1 MRINHSQDRYG
12 MYSSILS
19 IKVRIKAEP
28 NLLANATSYRDTL
41 DHNPASTE
49 QKVNKNSREIP
60 TKFFRVRHDDIT
72 EKKCVEFVQSIHFL
86 STMYKSYVPV
96 TERGC

>member
-1 MRINHSQDRYG
+1 MRISHSQDRYG

-72 EKKCVEFVQSIHFL
+72 EKNVSNLCNPFTFYPLCTNRTS
-86 STMYKSYVPV
+86 P
-96 TERGC
+96 

>member
-1 MRINHSQDRYG
+1 

-19 IKVRIKAEP
+19 IKVCIKAKP
-28 NLLANATSYRDTL
+28 NLLANATSYHNTL

-72 EKKCVEFVQSIHFL
+72 EKKTCRIYAIYSLSIH
-86 STMYKSYVPV
+86 YVQIVRPRDR
-96 TERGC
+96 TRMLIERFPD

>member
-1 MRINHSQDRYG
+1 

-19 IKVRIKAEP
+19 IKVCIKAKP
-28 NLLANATSYRDTL
+28 NLLANATSYHDTL

-72 EKKCVEFVQSIHFL
+72 EKKRVEFMQSIHFPF
-86 STMYKSYVPV
+86 TMSKSYVPV
-96 TERGC
+96 TEQGC